1 MKILFPYLA
10 RTRAANWSRY
20 QQLLTARARA
30 GDAVTVLEPP
40 PRKSDE
46 TNYREMDLPLPPSF
60 RTEEVA
66 LPRAFWRTRFPFD
79 KIVKKGAYSLAANR
93 RAREIGRTGPPDVLL
108 VYNVTQEALLRY
120 PAPVVFDVADDLP
133 AMLGVEGGIFGAA
146 LAAAARRALARMIR
160 GAALVTTP
168 SRVLLPSLGPAAIFV
183 PNGVDREEIA
193 AARAAAAANAAVE
206 AARYAAVEAARNAAG
221 EAARNAAGEAAR
233 TPPIGFLGSFEYF
246 IDFDLVLGLAAR
258 LPRRRILLIGGG
270 RRFEEVRR
278 RVERDRLGNVELA
291 GPLPHP
297 RALER
302 LAGCAFS
309 LCPFTRDPVGNG
321 ASPLKL
327 FESLALGV
335 PVIATRTREILEEAP
350 DNVAFADSAEEAQA
364 AIAAGEA
371 RPPAQRRDA
380 SERAAERVLQ
390 ERNWDR
396 IGEEWAAR
404 VRALSAATSA

>member
-1 MKILFPYLA
+1 MALGAAKRVKILFPYLA

-20 QQLLTARARA
+20 QQLLSARARA
-30 GDAVTVLEPP
+30 GDDVRVLEPP
-40 PRKSDE
+40 PRTSEE
-46 TNYREMDLPLPPSF
+46 TNYRDMDLPLPERF
-60 RTEEVA
+60 RAEEVP

-93 RAREIGRTGPPDVLL
+93 KAREIGRIAPPDVLL

-133 AMLGVEGGIFGAA
+133 AMLKVEGGLVGPL
-146 LAAAARRALARMIR
+146 LAAAARGRLSRMIR

-168 SRVLLPSLGPAAIFV
+168 SRVLLPALGPRAVFV
-183 PNGVDREEIA
+183 PNGVDRDEIV
-193 AARAAAAANAAVE
+193 AARAAAARNSAG
-206 AARYAAVEAARNAAG
+206 EAARNAAG
-221 EAARNAAGEAAR
+221 EAARNA
-233 TPPIGFLGSFEYF
+233 PIGFLGSFEYF

-258 LPRRRILLIGGG
+258 LPERRFLLIGGG
-270 RRFEEVRR
+270 RRSDEVRR
-278 RVERDRLGNVELA
+278 RVARDRLGNVELA

-309 LCPFTRDPVGNG
+309 LCPFTRDAVGDG

-335 PVIATRTREILEEAP
+335 PVIATRTREIRAEAAE
-350 DNVAFADSAEEAQA
+350 NVAFADSAEEARA
-364 AIAAGEA
+364 AIAAAEA
-371 RPPAQRRDA
+371 RPPEERRAA
-380 SERAAERVLQ
+380 SESAAERVLR
-390 ERNWDR
+390 ERNWDG
-396 IGEEWAAR
+396 IGGEWAAR
-404 VRALSAATSA
+404 VRTLLRATSA

>member
-1 MKILFPYLA
+1 VNILFPYLA
-10 RTRAANWSRY
+10 RARAANWSRY
-20 QQLLTARARA
+20 QQLLVARARA

-40 PRKSDE
+40 PRTSDE
-46 TNYREMDLPLPPSF
+46 TNFREMDLPLPPGF
-60 RTEEVA
+60 RTEEVG

-93 RAREIGRTGPPDVLL
+93 RAREIGRDARPDILL
-108 VYNVTQEALLRY
+108 VYNVTQEPLLRY

-133 AMLGVEGGIFGAA
+133 AMLRIEGGVFGPV
-146 LAAAARRALARMIR
+146 LAAAARRALARMTR
-160 GAALVTTP
+160 RASLVTTP
-168 SRVLLPSLGPAAIFV
+168 SRVLLPDLGPRAVFA
-183 PNGVDREEIA
+183 PNGVDREEVA
-193 AARAAAAANAAVE
+193 SARRAAGPAARDA
-206 AARYAAVEAARNAAG
+206 
-221 EAARNAAGEAAR
+221 
-233 TPPIGFLGSFEYF
+233 PIGFLGSFEYF
-246 IDFDLVLGLAAR
+246 IDFDLVLGVAAR
-258 LPRRRILLIGGG
+258 LPSRRFLLIGGG

-309 LCPFTRDPVGNG
+309 LCPFTRDAVGDG

-335 PVIATRTREILEEAP
+335 PVIATRTREIRAEAP
-350 DNVAFADSAEEAQA
+350 ANVAFADTAEEARS
-364 AIAAGEA
+364 AIAEA
-371 RPPAQRRDA
+371 ETRPAAARLAA
-380 SERAAERVLQ
+380 SEETAARVLR

-404 VRALSAATSA
+404 VRALSRATPA

>member
-1 MKILFPYLA
+1 VKILFPYLA

-30 GDAVTVLEPP
+30 GDDVTVLEPP
-40 PRKSDE
+40 PRRSDE
-46 TNYREMDLPLPPSF
+46 TNYRDMDLALPERF
-60 RTEEVA
+60 RSEEVP
-66 LPRAFWRTRFPFD
+66 LPRAFWETRFPFD

-93 RAREIGRTGPPDVLL
+93 RAREIGRTSAPDVVL
-108 VYNVTQEALLRY
+108 VYNVTQESLLRY

-133 AMLGVEGGIFGAA
+133 AMMRVEAGVFGPV

-160 GAALVTTP
+160 RAALVTTP
-168 SRVLLPSLGPAAIFV
+168 SRVLLPSLGPRAVFL
-183 PNGVDREEIA
+183 PNGVDPREIA
-193 AARAAAAANAAVE
+193 SARA
-206 AARYAAVEAARNAAG
+206 YASAG
-221 EAARNAAGEAAR
+221 ETGGAADRAR
-233 TPPIGFLGSFEYF
+233 TIGFLGSFEYF

-258 LPRRRILLIGGG
+258 LPERRLLLIGGG

-278 RVERDRLGNVELA
+278 RVARERLGNVELA

-309 LCPFTRDPVGNG
+309 LCPFTRDAVGDG

-335 PVIATRTREILEEAP
+335 PVIATRTREIRAEAA
-350 DNVAFADSAEEAQA
+350 DNVAFADTAEEARA
-364 AIAAGEA
+364 SIAAAEA
-371 RPPAQRRDA
+371 RPPAERRAA
-380 SERAAERVLQ
+380 SEDAAERVLR
-390 ERNWDR
+390 ERSWDR

-404 VRALSAATSA
+404 VRALSAAAPA